1 MAEWAETIIAALRE
15 HEIRLV
21 AHVPDEMLLPL
32 VRLVGADRRIV
43 ALTATREEE
52 AIGIAAGAFLGGGRG
67 AVLMQ
72 SSGFGNSVNVLASLV
87 VPYQVPVPLFIAE
100 RGALGEHNAVQVPM
114 ARVLRPT
121 LDALGIPHVT
131 LARRDELAFLTER
144 TLRQAFRTRVP
155 AALIISPQL
164 TGGMERT

>member
-1 MAEWAETIIAALRE
+1 MTEWAETIIAALRE
-15 HEIRLV
+15 HEIRLIT
-21 AHVPDEMLLPL
+21 HVPDEMLIPL
-32 VRLVGADRRIV
+32 VRLVGADGGMV

-144 TLRQAFRTRVP
+144 TLRQAFRTRAP

>member
-32 VRLVGADRRIV
+32 VRLVGADAGMV

-52 AIGIAAGAFLGGGRG
+52 AIGIAAGAYLGGGRG

-100 RGALGEHNAVQVPM
+100 RGALGEHNAVQVTM
-114 ARVLRPT
+114 AQVLRPT

-131 LARRDELAFLTER
+131 LARRDELAFLTDR
-144 TLRQAFRTRVP
+144 TLRQAFRTQAP